1 MLETIPGCN
10 SVEKLRSILL
20 IEADYN
26 ANKKELIGNR
36 MMGVVQEYGLMMVE
50 IFSEMGRTAE
60 DGALSKILFYDIAR
74 QCRLSAAISSVD
86 TANCYDSIAHSIA
99 SLISQACGGISRR
112 SRSYALCNS
121 RYEILPLY
129 FVQPLAIPK
138 TFEALQLT
146 EV

>member
-86 TANCYDSIAHSIA
+86 ATNCYDSIAHSIA
-99 SLISQACGGISRR
+99 SLISQACGVSVEGVEAMLSAIQDMKYFLCT
-112 SRSYALCNS
+112 SYSLW
-121 RYEILPLY
+121 RFQKLLRLY
-129 FVQPLAIPK
+129 N
-138 TFEALQLT
+138 
-146 EV
+146 